1 MDAKLDTK
9 KFAEVLKSERFKRQ
23 MTQEQFANFVG
34 VTKQAISYYENGERT
49 PRYLT
54 AWKIA
59 NKLGISIES
68 LAGDAEVPPPSVNVK
83 SFILNEN
90 EKKQLELILLL
101 QKHAD
106 AIELMEK
113 LSPDQYSQMMN
124 FLRFLSGNAD
134 NQ

>member
-1 MDAKLDTK
+1 MDTKLDTK
-9 KFAEVLKSERFKRQ
+9 KLAEVLKSERYKRQ
-23 MTQEQFANFVG
+23 MTQEQFAHFVG

-59 NKLGISIES
+59 NKLGIPIES
-68 LAGDAEVPPPSVNVK
+68 LAGEAEVPSPSVNVQ
-83 SFILNEN
+83 SFILNKR

-106 AIELMEK
+106 AIEMLEK
-113 LSPDQYSQMMN
+113 LPPDQYSQAMN
-124 FLRFLSGNAD
+124 FLRFLSENAD